1 VLAVCELVTLVLDV
15 VRVLFISLSSM
26 TEFSSKFNGK
36 INDYYFSQRLNDGRG
51 IDGWD
56 DVARIVI
63 HIFPV
68 VILTSLS
75 IFLCILLRGNCGGGW
90 AATNVDLGSGVRV
103 GRGYPLRCCRVCCPR
118 LTKSRATACCEN
130 AWQTLITATFVIAH
144 TLYARASMMQKKVE
158 VGDTMEVSVPKFVKN
173 MFAMPTRL
181 HFCV

>member
-1 VLAVCELVTLVLDV
+1 MTLVLDV